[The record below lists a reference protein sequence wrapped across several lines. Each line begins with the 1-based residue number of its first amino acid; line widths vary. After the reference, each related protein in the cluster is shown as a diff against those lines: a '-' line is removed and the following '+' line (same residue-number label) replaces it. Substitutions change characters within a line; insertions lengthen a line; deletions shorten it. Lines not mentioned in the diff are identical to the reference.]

1 MTQVDEGQ
9 PVAERERRPADQPP
23 AEATPGSAGASR
35 QEFGQAEADADAD
48 SDSPPAVVRAAA
60 VGEVLAERYRL
71 EEHINNDAAGRQVWR
86 GVDIMLLRP
95 IAVVLR
101 APGGDAAQEMLAA
114 AVTASRVVHPNL
126 IGVYDAIDEVD
137 RAYVVREW
145 IEGVSLRQM
154 VEADGALD
162 ADRAIGIS
170 HAVADAASALH
181 ASGMAHGN
189 IHPGTVLM
197 ADDGRVVLTDARAGS
212 ATNDGDVRAIGGL
225 LYYALTEQW
234 PQKEAG
240 PTALPDAVRDEYG
253 VLAAPRQ
260 VRAGIPTHIDD
271 LVYDLLDPKVTLP
284 SADVLAAELGRL
296 DVGPEERGYGP
307 LRFSD
312 SLPEPPRQAPRKLMY
327 GVAAAVVLA
336 VVGLTLSAKAL
347 TSKDE
352 PGSGGPT
359 TSAGPSSAATP
370 VVDPVVYTLTGSQI
384 GLFDP
389 YGGKDETA
397 GLGNAVDGKKSTG
410 WKTDHYNQNF
420 GPGGIKPGMG
430 LVIDLGAAKAVA
442 DVTVVLS
449 DNGASVKL
457 LGGNTVPDQG
467 ALTSFTQIGGA
478 LDEFNGTN
486 MVFSTEDAAQVRYL
500 VLWISGIPRDP
511 EDGSNRYQIGVQE
524 ITVRVK

>member
-1 MTQVDEGQ
+1 M
-9 PVAERERRPADQPP
+9 AERERRPADQPP
-23 AEATPGSAGASR
+23 AEAELS
-35 QEFGQAEADADAD
+35 ADADAD
-48 SDSPPAVVRAAA
+48 SDSPPVVGRPAEI
-60 VGEVLAERYRL
+60 GEVLAERYRL
-71 EEHINNDAAGRQVWR
+71 EEHINDDAAGRQVWR

-101 APGGDAAQEMLAA
+101 SPGGDAAQEMLAA

-145 IEGVSLRQM
+145 IEGSSLRQL
-154 VEADGALD
+154 VEGDGALD
-162 ADRAIGIS
+162 SDRAIS
-170 HAVADAASALH
+170 MCHAVADAVSALH

-189 IHPGTVLM
+189 VHPGTVLL
-197 ADDGRVVLTDARAGS
+197 ADDGRVVLTDARAGA

-260 VRAGIPTHIDD
+260 VRAGIATHVDD

-284 SADVLAAELGRL
+284 SSDVLAAELGRL
-296 DVGPEERGYGP
+296 DVGPEERAYGT

-312 SLPEPPRQAPRKLMY
+312 SLPEPPRQAPRKLLY

-336 VVGLTLSAKAL
+336 VVGLTISAKAL

-352 PGSGGPT
+352 PNGGGPT
-359 TSAGPSSAATP
+359 ASNRPSSAATP
-370 VVDPVVYTLTGSQI
+370 VVDPVVFTLSGSQVA
-384 GLFDP
+384 LFDP
-389 YGGKDETA
+389 YGGKDETD
-397 GLGNAVDGKKSTG
+397 GLANAVDGKNSTG

-430 LVIDLGAAKAVA
+430 LVIDLGEAKAVA

-449 DNGASVKL
+449 DNGASVKV
-457 LGGNTVPDQG
+457 LGGTTPPNQG
-467 ALTSFTQIGGA
+467 SLTSFAQIGGA
-478 LDEFNGTN
+478 LEEFNGTN
-486 MVFSTEDAAQVRYL
+486 MIFSTEDAAQVRYL
-500 VLWISGIPRDP
+500 VLWISGIPRDS
-511 EDGSNRYQIGVQE
+511 EDGANRYQIGIQE